1 MEIRQDAKQIDFIKM
16 GKSMLKH
23 KKSFLISLPT
33 AFIIACFYVL
43 CIPRWYNTTVELAP
57 ETSSSSLGSLG
68 ALASTFNMNL
78 ANKMGQNTD
87 AILPELYPNLM
98 ESMDFRVSLF
108 SVKVKTQDGKTEST
122 YYEYLK
128 EHQKY
133 AWWENIIKSIKA
145 HFMDKDKG
153 NHDGNKID
161 PFHLTKEQF
170 NITYLIGSKIKCSV
184 DKKTNVISIS
194 VSDQDPLISA
204 TMADSVKN
212 KLQTFITDYR
222 TSKARNDLHYTKRL
236 YTEAKNSYE
245 RARQAYGSY
254 GDANTDV
261 ILESYKLKSED
272 MENDMQLKYNAYSA
286 LTAQLQTAKAKVQ
299 ESTPAFT
306 TLQSATVPIKP
317 AGPKRM
323 IIVLVIVFLTF
334 IVNGFYAVIKD

>member
-23 KKSFLISLPT
+23 KKSFLISLPA
-33 AFIIACFYVL
+33 AFIIACFY
-43 CIPRWYNTTVELAP
+43 
-57 ETSSSSLGSLG
+57 GSLG

-108 SVKVKTQDGKTEST
+108 GVKVKTQDGKTEST

-204 TMADSVKN
+204 TMAD
-212 KLQTFITDYR
+212 YR
-222 TSKARNDLHYTKRL
+222 SKK
-236 YTEAKNSYE
+236 
-245 RARQAYGSY
+245 
-254 GDANTDV
+254 
-261 ILESYKLKSED
+261 
-272 MENDMQLKYNAYSA
+272 QL
-286 LTAQLQTAKAKVQ
+286 
-299 ESTPAFT
+299 
-306 TLQSATVPIKP
+306 
-317 AGPKRM
+317 
-323 IIVLVIVFLTF
+323 
-334 IVNGFYAVIKD
+334 